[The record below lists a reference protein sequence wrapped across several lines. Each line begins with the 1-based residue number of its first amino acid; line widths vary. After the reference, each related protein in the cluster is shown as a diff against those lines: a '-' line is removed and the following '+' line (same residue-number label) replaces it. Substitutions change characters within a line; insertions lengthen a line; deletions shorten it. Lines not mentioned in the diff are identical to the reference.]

1 MFGLE
6 NIWGS
11 TAIFFDPKVEIENV
25 SKVGAVNPSSSEMNQ
40 DNDHTHGRNTE
51 NRDSHCHQQQDGTL
65 ADREDE
71 DLDFVEVDLEPQA
84 WGCPDCNCK
93 QFLVFTEGKV
103 THRICSEC
111 EHKKI

>member
-6 NIWGS
+6 NIWSS
-11 TAIFFDPKVEIENV
+11 TAIFSDPKVESGEM
-25 SKVGAVNPSSSEMNQ
+25 NPSSSEMNQ
-40 DNDHTHGRNTE
+40 DNDQTHGRKTHGRNTE
-51 NRDSHCHQQQDGTL
+51 NRDSHCRQQQDGTL

-71 DLDFVEVDLEPQA
+71 DLDFVEVDIEPQV

-111 EHKKI
+111 EHKKM